1 MSRNENTTARAI
13 VNGYTFES
21 WMLEV
26 LGTIETECGFNAAAE
41 DDEDFESWF
50 CEGYTPREAV
60 REFFQLNSELL
71 ERPEEDTADRFWNN
85 AEDEFLNRFYA
96 Y

>member
-1 MSRNENTTARAI
+1 MSRQETTARAI

-26 LGTIETECGFNAAAE
+26 LGTIEAECGFNAAAE

>member
-26 LGTIETECGFNAAAE
+26 LGTIEAECGFNAAAE

-71 ERPEEDTADRFWNN
+71 EEQLSTEDHFWRN